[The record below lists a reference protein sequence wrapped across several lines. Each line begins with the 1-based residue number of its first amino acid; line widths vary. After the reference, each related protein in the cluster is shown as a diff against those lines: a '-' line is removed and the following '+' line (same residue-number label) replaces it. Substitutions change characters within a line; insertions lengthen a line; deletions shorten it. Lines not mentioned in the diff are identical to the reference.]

1 MIHEGH
7 YLEFARLAQAQSGWK
22 GSIPS
27 AWVRSLPN
35 YTGGD
40 VPERHLKRAELR
52 AFCQSASNSSEACFV
67 ACMAWGGMDRRN
79 GAKALGVRSALLAMI
94 DGIRRGGI
102 SRTEAY
108 DRFHSAVVPGL
119 APAYF
124 TKLIHFMRPEGDGYI
139 LDQWTGKSVALLFG
153 PGIVAIRQDGWV
165 HRANDA
171 RIYGRYCDA
180 VDQLAQRVGVTGEVA
195 EEMMFSRGGRTK
207 QPWRQYVIRNWKTER
222 PRLRIS
228 KPGPSLS

>member
-7 YLEFARLAQAQSGWK
+7 YLEFTRLAQAESGWK

-27 AWVRSLPN
+27 AWVRSLPS
-35 YTGGD
+35 YAGGD
-40 VPERHLKRAELR
+40 VPERHLKRGELR
-52 AFCQSASNSSEACFV
+52 AFCQSVSNSSEACFV

-108 DRFHSAVVPGL
+108 ERFHSAVVPGL

-124 TKLIHFMRPEGDGYI
+124 TKLIHFMRPEG
-139 LDQWTGKSVALLFG
+139 
-153 PGIVAIRQDGWV
+153 GWL
-165 HRANDA
+165 HPRSMD
-171 RIYGRYCDA
+171 
-180 VDQLAQRVGVTGEVA
+180 GEV
-195 EEMMFSRGGRTK
+195 RGPAVRTRNHRDPAGRLDP
-207 QPWRQYVIRNWKTER
+207 QSQ
-222 PRLRIS
+222 
-228 KPGPSLS
+228 